1 MKSPFKRQ
9 PRARRVSRPIPYALA
24 LIALVVIGS
33 YLAVTKDIPYLND
46 PFTIQAAFKD
56 TNGMKTGSPV
66 RIAGVNVGE
75 VTEVKP
81 TNPGARSAVITMSI
95 NDAGRPIKTDAT
107 MKIRPRIFLEGN
119 FFIEV
124 SPGRPGTKELAE
136 GGMVDSDQTSNPVQF
151 DQVLLALKSDV
162 RSDLRSTFAELLG
175 TDANG
180 GGKAFNRSLDFQ
192 PAAYR
197 FSAIVSEALLGEK
210 EGDLRRF
217 LGNQATVYAALDS
230 DPAALQGLIT
240 NFNTT
245 TAALADREADL
256 RAALRELP
264 VTLRT
269 ALPTLTSLNAAFPPV
284 RRFASAALPGVR
296 STGPTVDAVL
306 PLVTQLRGLVSRSE
320 LRGLSQDLR
329 AATPPL
335 ARFARTTVP
344 LLGELRTL
352 ASCVSTTLVPYGNQT
367 LEDPNFPATGRV
379 FEEFPKSLVGL
390 AGESRSSDANGQFFK
405 VLGQGG
411 LETVSLGNGLLG
423 AATRPME
430 GVNPPPQK
438 SVPPL
443 QPDAPCENQELPDLR
458 TIPGAPP
465 PQTRVNPNDP
475 KVVAR
480 TKKATQVAAALK
492 QAQLIQSGDKKTKV
506 LDTPATL
513 EQLQQS
519 VKALASGG
527 KSK

>member
-9 PRARRVSRPIPYALA
+9 PRARRVSRPIPYAIA
-24 LIALVVIGS
+24 LIAVVIIGS
-33 YLAVTKDIPYLND
+33 YLAVTKNIPYLNE

-56 TNGMKTGSPV
+56 TNGMKKGSPV

-81 TNPGARSAVITMSI
+81 TSAGARAAVVTMAIKDS
-95 NDAGRPIKTDAT
+95 GRPIKTDAT

-119 FFIEV
+119 FFVEV
-124 SPGRPGTKELAE
+124 SPGRPGSKELPE
-136 GGMVDSDQTSNPVQF
+136 GGMIAADQTSNPVQF
-151 DQVLLALKSDV
+151 DQVLQALKSDV
-162 RSDLRSTFAELLG
+162 RADLRSTFAELLG
-175 TDANG
+175 TEANG
-180 GGKAFNRSLDFQ
+180 GAKAFNRSLDFQ

-210 EGDLRRF
+210 PGDLRRF
-217 LGNQATVYAALDS
+217 LGNQGTVYAALDA

-269 ALPTLTSLNAAFPPV
+269 ALPTLSSLNAAFPAV
-284 RRFASAALPGVR
+284 RRFATAALPGVR

-306 PLVTQLRGLVSRSE
+306 PLVTQLRGLVSRGE

-329 AATPPL
+329 ASTPPL
-335 ARFARTTVP
+335 TRFARTTVP

-352 ASCVSTTLVPYGNQT
+352 ASCASTTLIPYGNQT
-367 LEDPNFPATGRV
+367 LDDPNFPATGPV
-379 FEEFPKSLVGL
+379 YEEFPKSLAGL

-405 VLGQGG
+405 VLGSGG
-411 LETVSLGNGLLG
+411 LETVSLGNGLVG
-423 AATRPME
+423 AATRPMK

-443 QPDAPCENQELPDLR
+443 EANAPCENQELPDLR
-458 TIPGAPP
+458 SIPQAAPT
-465 PQTRVNPNDP
+465 QTRVDPNDP

-480 TKKATQVAAALK
+480 TKKATDVAVALK
-492 QAQLIQSGDKKTKV
+492 QAQLIQSGDTKTKV
-506 LDTPATL
+506 RDTPATL
-513 EQLQQS
+513 GEIEQS
-519 VKALASGG
+519 IKALANGG